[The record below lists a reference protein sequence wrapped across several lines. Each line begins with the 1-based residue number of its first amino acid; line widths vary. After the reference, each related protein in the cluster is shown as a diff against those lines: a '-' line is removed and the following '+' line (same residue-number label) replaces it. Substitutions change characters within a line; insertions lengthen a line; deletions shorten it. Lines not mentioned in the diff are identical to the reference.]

1 MVFLKM
7 LEIFLITSSFDKEIS
22 KMANNDALFAV
33 IQEFN
38 SQKAYLGADTVTST
52 DYGLHL

>member
-1 MVFLKM
+1 MQ
-7 LEIFLITSSFDKEIS
+7 
-22 KMANNDALFAV
+22 NNDALYSV

-52 DYGLHL
+52 DMGYIFEELVRRF